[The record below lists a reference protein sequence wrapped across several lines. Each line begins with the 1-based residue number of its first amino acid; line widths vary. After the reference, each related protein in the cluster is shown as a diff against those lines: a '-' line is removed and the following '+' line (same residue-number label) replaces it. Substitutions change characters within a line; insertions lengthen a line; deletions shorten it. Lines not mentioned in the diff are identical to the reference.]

1 MTATNI
7 TQSARILGINKS
19 TLILAIKSFPATP
32 VGMKGFHS
40 SPVPVYDVEQI
51 RECYDQYKAQVEA
64 NKHRAKPSLEEK
76 NGKYKPCT
84 RCGHPDTCNDVRDGL
99 CFDCY
104 CHDHGQPFDKTGFV
118 AIWDAVR
125 ANARDVASQNGAT
138 SKKAGNDKG
147 NDETR
152 EERAKNDVNE
162 RAAQCG

>member
-19 TLILAIKSFPATP
+19 TLILALKSFPATP
-32 VGMKGFHS
+32 VGMKGFRS

-64 NKHRAKPSLEEK
+64 NRHRAKPSLGKK
-76 NGKYKPCT
+76 NAKYKPCT
-84 RCGHPDTCNDVRDGL
+84 RCGRPDTCNDVRDGL

-104 CHDHGQPFDKTGFV
+104 CHDHGKPFDKTGFV

-125 ANARDVASQNGAT
+125 ANARDAAAKNGAT
-138 SKKAGNDKG
+138 SKKTGTDRGKR
-147 NDETR
+147 ETR
-152 EERAKNDVNE
+152 EECAENDVNE
-162 RAAQCG
+162 RAEQ

>member
-19 TLILAIKSFPATP
+19 TLILALKSFPATQ

-51 RECYDQYKAQVEA
+51 RECYDRYKAKVEA
-64 NKHRAKPSLEEK
+64 NKHRARPSLEEK

-84 RCGHPDTCNDVRDGL
+84 RCGHPDTCNDVCGGL

-104 CHDHGQPFDKTGFV
+104 CHDHGKPFDKTGFV

-125 ANARDVASQNGAT
+125 SNARDVAAQNST
-138 SKKAGNDKG
+138 TREKAGKRQGQRRNAR
-147 NDETR
+147 ETR
-152 EERAKNDVNE
+152 WKRD
-162 RAAQCG
+162 